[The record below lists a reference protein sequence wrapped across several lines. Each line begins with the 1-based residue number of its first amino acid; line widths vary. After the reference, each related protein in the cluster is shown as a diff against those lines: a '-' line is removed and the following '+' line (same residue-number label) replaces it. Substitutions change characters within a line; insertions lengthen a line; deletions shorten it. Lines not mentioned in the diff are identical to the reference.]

1 MKSIFKSRNYSEK
14 PDEMIIRINGF
25 DNISECETMAT
36 AIVGQIQR
44 INRKRKLDKKSKLE
58 YIIKKA
64 EQKPS
69 L

>member
-25 DNISECETMAT
+25 DNISECETMAAT
-36 AIVGQIQR
+36 IVGQIQR
-44 INRKRKLDKKSKLE
+44 INRKRKLDKKSKFE